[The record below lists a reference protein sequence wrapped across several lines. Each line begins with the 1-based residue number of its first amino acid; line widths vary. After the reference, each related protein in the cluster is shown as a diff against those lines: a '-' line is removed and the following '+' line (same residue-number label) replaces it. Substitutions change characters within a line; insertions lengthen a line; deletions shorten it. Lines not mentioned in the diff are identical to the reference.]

1 MFSHPLTAR
10 QLERLTGGLLIVLA
24 LAFSA
29 VFTVLQSRFGY
40 PDVLDQP
47 AGHVLP
53 QLLAGGASLRLT
65 WLVYALLPLLLM
77 PITVLLLQRFGQ
89 SSKALRQ
96 ALLSTG
102 LIGALALMLGL
113 IRWPSL
119 HWLLAEQ
126 LAQSDTSAPE
136 IALLFDAANVYLG
149 TFIGE
154 LLGEILLYGWIGLA
168 AVLAYKRLPRWLS
181 VALLLTAVSGEV
193 GAWRPFSEVAQ
204 VVADVNNL
212 LLPLALLGLG
222 VGLVLPPSKPRFVPQ
237 AQPNQTAPNRLA
249 AMLVVALGVSFTS
262 LSAQDSPSRLAGH
275 ELSIVG
281 FRNPS
286 TGIEYRWNRLSAH
299 VGFYPT
305 ILATGSNGED
315 QDNSFYRFGASYW
328 FLPFGKQDVPSAFYV
343 SASYLTRSNTTVRIR
358 QAALFDV
365 GVRWVVWRGLALRM
379 GVSTTAADNG
389 LWYVNPMPGISYSF
403 KLR

>member
-1 MFSHPLTAR
+1 MFSLSLTAR

-40 PDVLDQP
+40 PDVLDYSAQQ
-47 AGHVLP
+47 VLP

-65 WLVYALLPLLLM
+65 WLVYALLPLLLV
-77 PITVLLLQRFGQ
+77 PITALLVQRFGQ
-89 SSKALRQ
+89 ASKGLRQ
-96 ALLSTG
+96 ALMSTAA
-102 LIGALALMLGL
+102 LATLALMLGL

-126 LAQSDTSAPE
+126 LAHGEVSPSS

-149 TFIGE
+149 TFVGE
-154 LLGEILLYGWIGLA
+154 LLGEILLYAWIGLA
-168 AVLAYKRLPRWLS
+168 AVLAAKRLPRWLS

-222 VGLVLPPSKPRFVPQ
+222 VGLVLPPSRSRFVPQ
-237 AQPNQTAPNRLA
+237 VQPNQATPKHSV
-249 AMLVVALGVSFTS
+249 AMLAIALGVSFAS
-262 LSAQDSPSRLAGH
+262 LSGQDSPSRLTGH
-275 ELSIVG
+275 ELSVVG

-286 TGIEYRWNRLSAH
+286 TGVEYRWNRVSAH

-328 FLPFGKQDVPSAFYV
+328 FLPFGKQGTPSAFYV

-365 GVRWVVWRGLALRM
+365 GVRWVVWRGLALRL